1 MESSR
6 SSSFFQDIRS
16 REVNGFRVPKRPYP
30 DNELS
35 NFSQI
40 GAVSM
45 EHSGIYT
52 PPMALSFCKT
62 SKNSHIVAVSD
73 EDGYI
78 SLYNTRFKFT
88 SSSTYQE
95 NAEKSRV
102 CEWIAHE
109 NAIFDVCWIK
119 IKLWDA
125 LEKKC
130 IATLMGHTGTVKSV
144 CCHPT
149 NSDLIVSG
157 SRDGSFALWD
167 LRCANQNGKPFV
179 TSLAKVREAHISPHG
194 KRFRRGKSASVSI
207 TSVLYL
213 KDEVSIA
220 TAGAVHSVVKFWDV
234 RNLKGPVIWAC
245 PDPELSTVKQ
255 RRLHGIS
262 SLSQDLNGVFISAS
276 CMDNR
281 IYLYN
286 VLQLE
291 KGPIN
296 SFSGCRIGSFFVKS
310 AISPDAAHILGGS
323 SDGNAYIWQVN
334 KPRADPTILKGHD
347 GEVTAVDWCQSEV
360 GKIATS
366 SDDFTVCFWNIENS
380 GYSNSKSPSSI
391 RRRVMAPPTME
402 CRKLLPDAERVGHE
416 KGSRSSSSN
425 EVLPPINS
433 TNSHTMPEFG
443 SPKSQKKIFSSDL
456 HPNETLEK
464 TPEAALKSPSSV
476 LNPPS
481 SLKRTTIRD
490 YFLASS

>member
-6 SSSFFQDIRS
+6 SRSFFQDIRS
-16 REVNGFRVPKRPYP
+16 REVNGFRVRKRPYP

-35 NFSQI
+35 KFGQI
-40 GAVSM
+40 GGAVSM

-62 SKNSHIVAVSD
+62 SKKSHIVAVSD

-95 NAEKSRV
+95 NAGMINSM
-102 CEWIAHE
+102 
-109 NAIFDVCWIK
+109 NLFQNFDSILPFYDFQADDTNILTASGDQS

-167 LRCANQNGKPFV
+167 LRCANQKGEAVCN
-179 TSLAKVREAHISPHG
+179 VREAHISPHG

-245 PDPELSTVKQ
+245 PDPESST
-255 RRLHGIS
+255 
-262 SLSQDLNGVFISAS
+262 
-276 CMDNR
+276 
-281 IYLYN
+281 
-286 VLQLE
+286 
-291 KGPIN
+291 
-296 SFSGCRIGSFFVKS
+296 VKS

-366 SDDFTVCFWNIENS
+366 SDDFTVRKAIVVEWCAFGISRNS
-380 GYSNSKSPSSI
+380 GYSNSRSPSSI
-391 RRRVMAPPTME
+391 RRRVMAPPTMGMQKAFTG
-402 CRKLLPDAERVGHE
+402 CR
-416 KGSRSSSSN
+416 
-425 EVLPPINS
+425 
-433 TNSHTMPEFG
+433 TCWT
-443 SPKSQKKIFSSDL
+443 
-456 HPNETLEK
+456 
-464 TPEAALKSPSSV
+464 
-476 LNPPS
+476 
-481 SLKRTTIRD
+481 
-490 YFLASS
+490 